1 MHVQKISILPQ
12 QKGLGYGGFC
22 KTQTFKEMCEAL
34 LEFLEGWGGG
44 GSKKKSLLWGRY
56 GYFLKLHNI
65 KGNFFQW

>member
-44 GSKKKSLLWGRY
+44 GLRKNPFSG
-56 GYFLKLHNI
+56 GGMGIF
-65 KGNFFQW
+65 